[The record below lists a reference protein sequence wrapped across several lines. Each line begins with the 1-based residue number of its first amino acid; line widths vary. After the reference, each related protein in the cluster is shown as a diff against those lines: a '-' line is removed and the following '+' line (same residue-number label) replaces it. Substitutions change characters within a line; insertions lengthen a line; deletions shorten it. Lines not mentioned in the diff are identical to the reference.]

1 MNPVQALRVLM
12 TLAICVAAVLVG
24 VALWDHYMLA
34 PWTRDGRVRADIV
47 AIAPDVAG
55 LVSEI
60 AVRDNQFV
68 RRGELL
74 LRIDPERYRL
84 AVAQA
89 EAALQAHDVDRRLR
103 ARDAARRARLDG
115 LVISKEN
122 RETTA
127 SQAAAADAQYD
138 AARAALDVARLNL
151 ARAEIRAPVDGYV
164 TNFTAQV
171 GDYASVGKPLL
182 ALIDAHSYY
191 VVGYFE
197 ETKLP
202 KLRVGDAARMRLMD
216 GGELRGTIE
225 SVPRGINDHNDAV
238 GRSGLAD
245 VNPTFNW
252 VRLAQRIPV
261 RVRIDAVPDGTRL
274 VAGQTCSVIV
284 EPKAG
289 AAASPDSRVH
299 P

>member
-12 TLAICVAAVLVG
+12 TLAISVAAVLIG
-24 VALWDHYMLA
+24 IALWDHYMLA

-55 LVSEI
+55 LVTEI

-68 RRGELL
+68 HQGDLL

-84 AVAQA
+84 AVTQA
-89 EAALQAHDVDRRLR
+89 EAALKARDVDRRLR
-103 ARDAARRARLDG
+103 AREAARRAKLDG
-115 LVISKEN
+115 LVISSES

-138 AARAALDVARLNL
+138 EAQAALDVARLNL
-151 ARAEIRAPVDGYV
+151 ARAEVHAPVDGYV

-171 GDYASVGKPLL
+171 GDYASVGKPVL
-182 ALIDAHSYY
+182 ALINAHSYY

-202 KLRVGDAARMRLMD
+202 KLHVGDAAHMRLMD
-216 GGELRGTIE
+216 GGELRGTVE
-225 SVPRGINDHNDAV
+225 SVPHGINDHNDAV
-238 GRSGLAD
+238 GRSMLAD

-261 RVRIDAVPDGTRL
+261 RVHIDTVPDGTQL
-274 VAGQTCSVIV
+274 VAGQTCSVVID
-284 EPKAG
+284 EHG
-289 AAASPDSRVH
+289 AR
-299 P
+299 

>member
-1 MNPVQALRVLM
+1 MNANQALRVLM
-12 TLAICVAAVLVG
+12 TLAICVAATLIG
-24 VALWDHYMLA
+24 IALWNHYMLA

-55 LVSEI
+55 LVTAI
-60 AVRDNQFV
+60 PVRDNQFV
-68 RRGELL
+68 HKGDLL
-74 LRIDPERYRL
+74 MTIDRERYRL
-84 AVAQA
+84 AVTQA
-89 EAALQAHDVDRRLR
+89 EAALKARNVDRRLR
-103 ARDAARRARLDG
+103 ARDAARRAKLDG
-115 LVISKEN
+115 LVISRES

-138 AARAALDVARLNL
+138 EAQAALDVAKLNL

-171 GDYASVGKPLL
+171 GDYASVGKPVL
-182 ALIDAHSYY
+182 ALINAHSYY

-202 KLRVGDAARMRLMD
+202 KLHVGDPVRMQLMD
-216 GGELRGTIE
+216 GGELRGTVE
-225 SVPRGINDHNDAV
+225 SVPHGINDHNDAV
-238 GRSGLAD
+238 GRSMLAD

-261 RVRIDAVPDGTRL
+261 RVQIDEVPEGTRL
-274 VAGQTCSVIV
+274 VAGQTCSVVIA
-284 EPKAG
+284 PRKT
-289 AAASPDSRVH
+289 R
-299 P
+299 